1 LSTLNN
7 ELDFRFPAEPD
18 HLRVLRRMLRKGL
31 VAMGIAESV
40 TDRVLLVMDEIVSN
54 AIEHGAD
61 YRQGEAPLRARVTL
75 VEDDRLFLQFHDE
88 DMPAEILAEVSREI
102 LNGGY
107 TPVAGLERGRGL
119 FLIREF
125 LSELQV
131 QELSGGGMLLEGF
144 LRE

>member
-1 LSTLNN
+1 MSTLEN
-7 ELDFRFPAEPD
+7 ELDFRFPAEPG
-18 HLRVLRRMLRKGL
+18 HLRVFRRMLREGL
-31 VAMGIAESV
+31 AAMGIAEPA
-40 TDRVLLVMDEIVSN
+40 TERVVLVMDEIVSN

-61 YRQGEAPLRARVTL
+61 YRQGGEPLRARVTL
-75 VEDDRLFLQFHDE
+75 VADRLFLQFHDD
-88 DMPAEILAEVSREI
+88 DMPAEILAELSRQI
-102 LNGGY
+102 LNGNCA
-107 TPVAGLERGRGL
+107 PVAGLERGRGL